1 MPRRTRLLF
10 FIVSAYILAAFS
22 WWGYSL
28 LRLNYADLEKEKK
41 NIATTA
47 ERIKIQ
53 LVDEVLD
60 AWSIGIKPGEA
71 KIRKWFN
78 HENKKGN
85 YLLNFSGKLE
95 KGMSE
100 DALAEAIQIS
110 PHPEMYEKVDALIR
124 RKTIQ
129 YVSEGL
135 VFILLMLWGMVL
147 LYRSIKKR
155 WLLNAQQNNFL
166 LAVTHELKTPV
177 AGIKL
182 MLQSMSR
189 KGIAQEAKDEMVQGS
204 LADVERLENLVENV
218 LMATRID
225 GGAYH
230 FQMEAVD
237 FNGLVKTTVESFAR
251 SNAKLQTF
259 ETDFG
264 ESKPI
269 LADAFAIHIVLDNL
283 LSNSVKYSPEGAVIS
298 LKIFEFDDNCHLVI
312 TDEGTPIPEE
322 ETQNVYKKF
331 YRIGNEQTR
340 SSKGT
345 GLGLYIVK
353 RVLEQHGA
361 SIQILNRTDKQGNI
375 FELQFP
381 LAK

>member
-28 LRLNYADLEKEKK
+28 LRLNYAELDKERKA
-41 NIATTA
+41 IETGA
-47 ERIKIQ
+47 ERLRIQ
-53 LVDEVLD
+53 MVDEVLE
-60 AWSIGIKPGEA
+60 AWSIGLRPDDA
-71 KIRKWFN
+71 KIRKWFS
-78 HENKKGN
+78 HENVKGN
-85 YLLNFSGKLE
+85 YLLHFTKKIKL
-95 KGMSE
+95 GMSE
-100 DALAEAIQIS
+100 EVLTEALNVNPNPI
-110 PHPEMYEKVDALIR
+110 MYEKVDALIR

-135 VFILLMLWGMVL
+135 VFILLMVWGMVL

-237 FNGLVKTTVESFAR
+237 LNGLVKTRVNAFVR
-251 SNAKLQTF
+251 SNAKQQKF

-269 LADAFAIHIVLDNL
+269 LADPFAIHIVLDNL
-283 LSNSVKYSPEGAVIS
+283 LSNSVKYSPEAATIT
-298 LKIFEFDDNCHLVI
+298 LKIFEFDDACHFVI
-312 TDEGTPIPEE
+312 TDEGSPIPEGE
-322 ETQNVYKKF
+322 NKNVYKKF

-340 SSKGT
+340 NSKGT

-353 RVLEQHGA
+353 RVLEQHNA
-361 SIQILNRTDKQGNI
+361 SIQILNRTDKPGNI

-381 LAK
+381 LTK